1 MPIQGRPTAPSFL
14 PPVDH
19 EATVPFSELFNNGF
33 DRATVDATTQLADRS
48 IFVTQSGRRYR
59 FESIPEPIAG
69 PASGQTVA
77 SAPDRGPSPAPSLP
91 VANSTPA
98 QSATYQAPPI
108 PGIAATPGPPVASS
122 LPAYSTSATWGR
134 SPSNASPQS
143 FFASGYTV
151 PPSHGGRG
159 RGPAPAAEPK
169 GSVQEMTTMMS
180 QLNVHR
186 FSATPLYGESD
197 GGAQAAETLTDPD
210 VAPRGSPTISRS
222 HPLHHRPSISNQ
234 YAPPP
239 RSPSSSYAPGCS
251 ATGGAPVLWAN
262 VDYVNYTQ
270 QANYHVQNSRQAATA
285 PTGLPSLVGES
296 MPIVSTSPS
305 SSSLS
310 HHRASDPM
318 LPPSSFSPPP
328 VAPVSPEKEFYDNAA
343 HQYLPPP
350 LPPSSSSSS
359 STIVGQ
365 ITRQHNHQLYHQPSQ
380 QHLSVSPPHHQQL
393 MPPMGRQPSYGTIGG
408 QSMSNSSLAVNNNE
422 YEYDTLTPVVVY
434 PSHAAPSMSSDG
446 GSTGRDNVL
455 PGEDVLFDGL
465 VKSTHSLNQPVFQ
478 EGILKVFR
486 NTLTNDL
493 RFHCKVGRESE
504 TYWMKS
510 TNAQLVPAYAYDQR
524 LSNVVYVRDK
534 ESDKGNGYMQ
544 ASQGNNRPSGIYQ
557 FGSPAELFAFQAK
570 LTDHKVVLDIGSVRL
585 VTLNKAGTRDTE
597 RFSGARLQIWHEAE
611 ARKRPG
617 QSDVASFVT
626 AGTALSGPL
635 RERLVANS
643 SRLLVYL
650 GRLGEYVTL
659 FVTDDLEVKAD
670 GQTVVKIKARK
681 GTSPFSR
688 KGSRW
693 PGVKAKI
700 EKCQASEPAGF
711 DIHGQVVEE
720 DVEKYDLYKTF
731 ELEFENSPSQDNFL
745 RKWDEVIKER
755 RKERHRLHQIQE
767 EMEGAVFTG
776 RQARGVF
783 M

>member
-1 MPIQGRPTAPSFL
+1 MPVQGRPTAPSFL

-33 DRATVDATTQLADRS
+33 DRATVDATTQLTDRS

-59 FESIPEPIAG
+59 FESIPDPIAG
-69 PASGQTVA
+69 RPSDQTA
-77 SAPDRGPSPAPSLP
+77 PSAPDRGPSPAPSLP
-91 VANSTPA
+91 VSNPTPV
-98 QSATYQAPPI
+98 QSATYQAPPVT
-108 PGIAATPGPPVASS
+108 GIAATPGPPVAKS

-143 FFASGYTV
+143 FSPSGYTS
-151 PPSHGGRG
+151 PPRPSS
-159 RGPAPAAEPK
+159 APATEPK
-169 GSVQEMTTMMS
+169 GPVQEMTTMMGH
-180 QLNVHR
+180 LNVHR

-210 VAPRGSPTISRS
+210 MAPRGSPTMSRS
-222 HPLHHRPSISNQ
+222 HPLHHRPSIPSQ
-234 YAPPP
+234 YAPPQIP
-239 RSPSSSYAPGCS
+239 SSSSYAPGCS

-270 QANYHVQNSRQAATA
+270 QANYHVQTSRQAATSA
-285 PTGLPSLVGES
+285 TGLPSLVGES

-310 HHRASDPM
+310 HYRAADPM
-318 LPPSSFSPPP
+318 HSPNSFSPPP
-328 VAPVSPEKEFYDNAA
+328 LAPVSPEKEFYDNGA

-350 LPPSSSSSS
+350 LPPSSSSLS

-365 ITRQHNHQLYHQPSQ
+365 ITRQPQHHLYHQPSQ
-380 QHLSVSPPHHQQL
+380 QHLSVSPPHHQQ
-393 MPPMGRQPSYGTIGG
+393 MMRPMGRQPSYGTIGG
-408 QSMSNSSLAVNNNE
+408 RSMSNGSFTANNNE

-434 PSHAAPSMSSDG
+434 PSHTAPSMSSDG

-455 PGEDVLFDGL
+455 PGEDVLFDGP
-465 VKSTHSLNQPVFQ
+465 VKSAHSLNQPVFQ

-493 RFHCKVGRESE
+493 RFHCKIGRESE

-524 LSNVVYVRDK
+524 LTNVVYIRDK
-534 ESDKGNGYMQ
+534 ESDKGTGYMQ
-544 ASQGNNRPSGIYQ
+544 ASQGNGRPSGIYQ
-557 FGSPAELFAFQAK
+557 FNGPAELFAFQAK

-585 VTLNKAGTRDTE
+585 VTLNKAGTRETE

-611 ARKRPG
+611 ARKRGG

-635 RERLVANS
+635 RERSVVNS
-643 SRLLVYL
+643 SRLMVYL

-659 FVTDDLEVKAD
+659 FVTDDLEVKAE
-670 GQTVVKIKARK
+670 GQTIVKIKARK

-700 EKCQASEPAGF
+700 EKCQGSEPAAF

>member
-1 MPIQGRPTAPSFL
+1 MPVQGRPTAPSFL

-48 IFVTQSGRRYR
+48 IFVTQNGRRYR
-59 FESIPEPIAG
+59 FESLPDPIAG
-69 PASGQTVA
+69 PSSPGQTVT
-77 SAPDRGPSPAPSLP
+77 SSPDQAPSPAPSLP
-91 VANSTPA
+91 ISNPTLA
-98 QSATYQAPPI
+98 QSATYPAPPI
-108 PGIAATPGPPVASS
+108 AGVAATPGPQVVSS
-122 LPAYSTSATWGR
+122 LPAYNTSATWGR
-134 SPSNASPQS
+134 SPSNASPQYS
-143 FFASGYTV
+143 SPSSYTV
-151 PPSHGGRG
+151 PSNQGGRG

-169 GSVQEMTTMMS
+169 APAQEMTKMMS
-180 QLNVHR
+180 QLNIHR

-210 VAPRGSPTISRS
+210 MAPRASPRISNS
-222 HPLHHRPSISNQ
+222 HPLHHRPSISSQ
-234 YAPPP
+234 HARQGPP
-239 RSPSSSYAPGCS
+239 SPQYAPGCS
-251 ATGGAPVLWAN
+251 ATGGAPVLWNN

-270 QANYHVQNSRQAATA
+270 QANYHVQTSRQAATTA
-285 PTGLPSLVGES
+285 TGLPSLVGES

-305 SSSLS
+305 SPSLS

-318 LPPSSFSPPP
+318 LPPTGFSPPP
-328 VAPVSPEKEFYDNAA
+328 LAPISPEKEFYETAA

-365 ITRQHNHQLYHQPSQ
+365 VTRQQHQLYQQSSQ
-380 QHLSVSPPHHQQL
+380 QHLSVSPPHHQQPPL
-393 MPPMGRQPSYGTIGG
+393 MHPIGRQPSYGTIGG
-408 QSMSNSSLAVNNNE
+408 QSNSNGSMIANE

-434 PSHAAPSMSSDG
+434 PTYGAPSMSSDG

-465 VKSTHSLNQPVFQ
+465 VKSAHSLHQPIFQ

-486 NTLTNDL
+486 NTLNNDL
-493 RFHCKVGRESE
+493 RFHCKAGRESE

-524 LSNVVYVRDK
+524 LSNVVYIRDK

-544 ASQGNNRPSGIYQ
+544 ASQGNGRPSGIYQ
-557 FGSPAELFAFQAK
+557 FASPAELFAFQAK

-585 VTLNKAGTRDTE
+585 VTLNKAGTRETE

-611 ARKRPG
+611 ARKRGG

-635 RERLVANS
+635 RERLVVNS
-643 SRLLVYL
+643 SRLMVYL

-659 FVTDDLEVKAD
+659 FVTDDLEVKPD
-670 GQTVVKIKARK
+670 GQTMVKIKARK
-681 GTSPFSR
+681 GTGPFSR

-700 EKCQASEPAGF
+700 EKCRGSEPAGL
-711 DIHGQVVEE
+711 DIHGKIVED

-755 RKERHRLHQIQE
+755 RKERHRLQQIQE